1 MAWSNLPTDFADAVY
16 TGLRKYR
23 MIDNQDDT
31 VSFEDQTEYESYENS
46 FYRAEDVNKA
56 FEAINNLMNASQA
69 AVDTSVCSGRLS
81 LSSSNPI
88 PSNDIRQANTLYYL
102 PYCGNKIAIYKDGV
116 WKIRIINS
124 ISLSLENLNNEI
136 PYDVFISEDEN
147 GNLVL
152 SLSAWETEATR
163 EEGSI
168 VWLDGVKVSGI
179 DPEKR
184 YIGSIALNA
193 DGYGEDSVSGRLL
206 WNQYNQESR
215 PLLSKLVSSAA
226 TGNAHMNIW
235 APYYDEEAPV
245 VRMLIPFRETEFNLE
260 GVGLNIDIAE
270 SDRGYGRYAALG
282 ILKDPMII
290 SPYTGNSNCAEV
302 FVHTSG
308 NSPMRVELSNT
319 KVDFMGFHKYYLGFY
334 SNYIFY
340 PIGTSYR
347 SSMGET
353 PGLIG
358 SIRG

>member
-23 MIDNQDDT
+23 MIDNQDNT

-69 AVDTSVCSGRLS
+69 AVDTSICSGRLS

-116 WKIRIINS
+116 WKIRIITS
-124 ISLSLENLNNEI
+124 ISLSLENLNNEM

-168 VWLDGVKVSGI
+168 VWLDGVKVSGT
-179 DPEKR
+179 DAEKR

-193 DGYGEDSVSGRLL
+193 DGYGEDSASGRML
-206 WNQYNQESR
+206 WNQYNQEPR
-215 PLLSKLVSSAA
+215 PILSKLVTSA
-226 TGNAHMNIW
+226 THGTAHMGSW
-235 APYYDEEAPV
+235 APYYDDEAPM
-245 VRMLIPFRETEFNLE
+245 VRLLVPFRESEFNLC
-260 GVGLNIDIAE
+260 GIGLNADISE
-270 SDRGYGRYAALG
+270 SDRAYGRAAALG
-282 ILKDPMII
+282 ILKDPMTL
-290 SPYTGNSNCAEV
+290 SPYTGNSNCADV
-302 FVHTSG
+302 FTHTSG
-308 NSPMRVELSNT
+308 NSPLRAEIINT
-319 KVDFMGFHKYYLGFY
+319 KSEFIGFHKYYLGFW
-334 SNYIFY
+334 SNYSFY
-340 PIGTSYR
+340 PIGTNISAC
-347 SSMGET
+347 GEA
-353 PGLIG
+353 PGLTGIV
-358 SIRG
+358 RG